1 VKYIYLLVIL
11 VFTFSCQN
19 NEGKNTLKKPKP
31 LMSIEEMHTPTE
43 NVLPMHLKEVKDW
56 NALQDID
63 SFFVK
68 FRKITPNEAL
78 SNAIELKDLI
88 KRLNDSVKPK
98 KFQTPSLTAR
108 INILYNEALRLADLT
123 RIGAIKAQEVNTQV
137 DKTMDAFS
145 NINTKINTILAKIR
159 FENEI
164 DIDVT
169 FIGLDTTRMD
179 AFFKKPIKQIKEV
192 KEVNLVKS
200 IKSIKFIK
208 PKTLIKPKPEKKRIK
223 KNRLF
228 KGLEKNK
235 Q

>member
-1 VKYIYLLVIL
+1 
-11 VFTFSCQN
+11 
-19 NEGKNTLKKPKP
+19 
-31 LMSIEEMHTPTE
+31 MSIAEMHTATE
-43 NVLPMHLKEVKDW
+43 NVLSTHLKEVKDW
-56 NALQDID
+56 NELQDID

-68 FRKITPNEAL
+68 YRKITPNEAL

-88 KRLNDSVKPK
+88 KRLNDSVKPE
-98 KFQTPSLTAR
+98 KFKIPSLTAR

-137 DKTMDAFS
+137 AKTMDAFS
-145 NINTKINTILAKIR
+145 NINIKINTILAKMR

-169 FIGLDTTRMD
+169 FIGLDTTKMD
-179 AFFKKPIKQIKEV
+179 AFFNKPIKQIKEV
-192 KEVNLVKS
+192 NLL
-200 IKSIKFIK
+200 KSIKFIK
-208 PKTLIKPKPEKKRIK
+208 PKTSIKEKSEKRFLK

-228 KGLEKNK
+228 NGLEKKK

>member
-1 VKYIYLLVIL
+1 
-11 VFTFSCQN
+11 
-19 NEGKNTLKKPKP
+19 
-31 LMSIEEMHTPTE
+31 MSIAEIHTATE
-43 NVLPMHLKEVKDW
+43 NVLSTHLKEVKDW
-56 NALQDID
+56 NELQDID

-88 KRLNDSVKPK
+88 KRLKDSVKPE
-98 KFQTPSLTAR
+98 KFKIPSLTAR

-137 DKTMDAFS
+137 DKTMAAFS
-145 NINTKINTILAKIR
+145 NINTKINSILAKIR

-169 FIGLDTTRMD
+169 FIGLDTTKMD
-179 AFFKKPIKQIKEV
+179 AFFNKPIKQIKEV
-192 KEVNLVKS
+192 NLL
-200 IKSIKFIK
+200 KSIKFIK
-208 PKTLIKPKPEKKRIK
+208 PKTSIKEKSEKRFLK

-228 KGLEKNK
+228 NGLEKKK

>member
-1 VKYIYLLVIL
+1 
-11 VFTFSCQN
+11 
-19 NEGKNTLKKPKP
+19 
-31 LMSIEEMHTPTE
+31 MSIAEMHTATE
-43 NVLPMHLKEVKDW
+43 NVLTRHLKEVKDW
-56 NALQDID
+56 NELKDID

-88 KRLNDSVKPK
+88 KHLNDSVPE
-98 KFQTPSLTAR
+98 KFKIPSLTAR

-137 DKTMDAFS
+137 DKTMAAFS
-145 NINTKINTILAKIR
+145 NINTKINSILAKIR

-169 FIGLDTTRMD
+169 FIGLDTTKMD
-179 AFFKKPIKQIKEV
+179 TFFNKPIKQIKYT
-192 KEVNLVKS
+192 
-200 IKSIKFIK
+200 K
-208 PKTLIKPKPEKKRIK
+208 PKTFIKRKPEKRILK
-223 KNRLF
+223 KKRLF

>member
-1 VKYIYLLVIL
+1 
-11 VFTFSCQN
+11 
-19 NEGKNTLKKPKP
+19 
-31 LMSIEEMHTPTE
+31 MSIEEMHTPTE

-88 KRLNDSVKPK
+88 KRLNDSIKPK

-137 DKTMDAFS
+137 DKTMAAFS
-145 NINTKINTILAKIR
+145 NINTKINSILAKIR

-169 FIGLDTTRMD
+169 FIGLDTTKMD
-179 AFFKKPIKQIKEV
+179 TFFNKPINQIKEV
-192 KEVNLVKS
+192 NLLKS
-200 IKSIKFIK
+200 IKR
-208 PKTLIKPKPEKKRIK
+208 KPEKKRIK

>member
-1 VKYIYLLVIL
+1 
-11 VFTFSCQN
+11 
-19 NEGKNTLKKPKP
+19 
-31 LMSIEEMHTPTE
+31 MSIAEMHTATE
-43 NVLPMHLKEVKDW
+43 NVLSTHLKEVKDW
-56 NALQDID
+56 NELQDID

-88 KRLNDSVKPK
+88 KRLKDSVKPE
-98 KFQTPSLTAR
+98 KFKIPSLTAR

-145 NINTKINTILAKIR
+145 NINTKINTILAKMR

-169 FIGLDTTRMD
+169 FIGLDTTKMD
-179 AFFKKPIKQIKEV
+179 AFFNKPIKQIKEV
-192 KEVNLVKS
+192 NLL
-200 IKSIKFIK
+200 KSIKFIK
-208 PKTLIKPKPEKKRIK
+208 PKTSIKEKSEKRFLK

-228 KGLEKNK
+228 NGLEKKK

>member
-1 VKYIYLLVIL
+1 VKYIYLLIIL
-11 VFTFSCQN
+11 FLTFSCQN
-19 NEGKNTLKKPKP
+19 NEGNDTVKKTKP
-31 LMSIEEMHTPTE
+31 LMSIAAMHTATE
-43 NVLPMHLKEVKDW
+43 NVLSTHLKEVKDW
-56 NALQDID
+56 NALKDID

-88 KRLNDSVKPK
+88 KRLNDSVKPE
-98 KFQTPSLTAR
+98 KFKIPSLTAR

-137 DKTMDAFS
+137 AKTMDAFS
-145 NINTKINTILAKIR
+145 NINIKINTILAKMR

-169 FIGLDTTRMD
+169 FIGLDTTKMD
-179 AFFKKPIKQIKEV
+179 VFFKKPIKRE
-192 KEVNLVKS
+192 KEVNVLKLT
-200 IKSIKFIK
+200 K
-208 PKTLIKPKPEKKRIK
+208 PKTSKKLKPEKMRIK
-223 KNRLF
+223 QNRLF
-228 KGLEKNK
+228 ERLEKNK

>member
-1 VKYIYLLVIL
+1 
-11 VFTFSCQN
+11 
-19 NEGKNTLKKPKP
+19 
-31 LMSIEEMHTPTE
+31 MSIAEMHTATE
-43 NVLPMHLKEVKDW
+43 NVLSTHLKEVKDW
-56 NALQDID
+56 NELQDID

-88 KRLNDSVKPK
+88 KRLKDSVKPE
-98 KFQTPSLTAR
+98 KFKIPSLTAR

-145 NINTKINTILAKIR
+145 NINIKINTILAKMR

-169 FIGLDTTRMD
+169 FIGLDTTKMD
-179 AFFKKPIKQIKEV
+179 AFFNKPIKQIKEV
-192 KEVNLVKS
+192 NLL
-200 IKSIKFIK
+200 KSIKFIK
-208 PKTLIKPKPEKKRIK
+208 PKTSIKEKSEKRFLK

-228 KGLEKNK
+228 NGLEKKK